1 MVSLAHIDNPK
12 RSQSDSLQS
21 KWYRYYAGF
30 SESFAKTALSS
41 AELEEN
47 GWVLDPWNGSGTTS
61 SSAVSLG
68 INTYGFDLN
77 PVMVIVAMA
86 RSLDPAEFPSLRPLA
101 VDICRKARK
110 TFEVEECDP
119 LSTWLAP
126 SSVGTIRALEYSIQK
141 LLVDELTC
149 ASARVRQVEKFS
161 DLAAFFYVA
170 LFRVLRGILHPFL
183 TSNPT
188 WTKKP
193 QNAKA
198 RLRPSGAEILALLR
212 AEIHKMIPSPTDVG
226 RRFGNKEKVIAVASS
241 EKLPLGPACIDF
253 VLGSPP
259 YCTRIDY
266 AVSTSIEL
274 SLLGYSAGGQFEGLR
289 RSLIG
294 NTTVPKTAPS
304 ATDELGGTCLQ
315 FLDRLASHPSK
326 ASPTYYLKNHLQ
338 YFYSVR
344 ASLAEISRVM
354 KGSARCMLVVQD
366 SYYKDLHNDLP
377 AMFIEM
383 AAQQKLELV
392 GRRDF
397 PLSRTMAGLNP
408 RVKDYRQCRSALE
421 SVLSFVKRGG

>member
-12 RSQSDSLQS
+12 RSQSDSFQS

-41 AELEEN
+41 ADLEEN

-86 RSLDPAEFPSLRPLA
+86 RSLDPAEYPSLRPLA
-101 VDICRKARK
+101 ADICRKARRS
-110 TFEVEECDP
+110 FEIPGADP

-126 SSVGTIRALEYSIQK
+126 SSVGSIRAVENSIQK
-141 LLVDELTC
+141 LLVDELPC
-149 ASARVRQVEKFS
+149 LNEGRRQVEHLS

-170 LFRVLRGILHPFL
+170 LFRVLRRILRPFL

-188 WTKKP
+188 WTKRPKD
-193 QNAKA
+193 AKA
-198 RLRPSGAEILALLR
+198 RLRPSGGDILAVFR
-212 AEIHKMIPSPTDVG
+212 AEIDKMIPQLTDVG
-226 RRFGNKEKVIAVASS
+226 RELGSKKKVIAVASS
-241 EKLPLGPACIDF
+241 ENLPLGPACIDF

-274 SLLGYSAGGQFEGLR
+274 SLLGYSAGQQFEGLR

-294 NTTVPKTAPS
+294 NTTVPKIPPS
-304 ATDELGGTCLQ
+304 TTEELGPTCLQ
-315 FLDRLASHPSK
+315 FLDRLARHPSK

-338 YFYSVR
+338 YFYSIR
-344 ASLAEISRVM
+344 ASLAEIARVM
-354 KGSARCMLVVQD
+354 KRDARCMLVVQD
-366 SYYKDLHNDLP
+366 SYYKDLRNDLP
-377 AMFIEM
+377 TMFIEM
-383 AAQQKLELV
+383 AARQKLELV

-408 RVKDYRQCRSALE
+408 RIRDYRQLRSALE
-421 SVLSFVKRGG
+421 SVLSFVKRTG